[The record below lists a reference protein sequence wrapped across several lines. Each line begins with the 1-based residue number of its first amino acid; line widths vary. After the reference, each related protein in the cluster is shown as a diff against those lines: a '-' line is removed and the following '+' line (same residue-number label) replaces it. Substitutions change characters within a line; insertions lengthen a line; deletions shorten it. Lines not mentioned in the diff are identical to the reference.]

1 VQKEADAKAD
11 SPQGSA
17 MSVCATDCP
26 RVGRDYRV
34 RSGDTPDS
42 RWLVSGDS
50 TVLLNDSAAE
60 IISRCDGRH
69 SVGRLIA
76 ELKQVYL
83 GASEQ
88 EIAEGVQAFL
98 ELALKKGWIDIG
110 LQ

>member
-1 VQKEADAKAD
+1 VEDEADSQEGGAV
-11 SPQGSA
+11 
-17 MSVCATDCP
+17 SVCATDCP

-42 RWLVSGDS
+42 RWLVNGES

-69 SVGRLIA
+69 SVGRLIE
-76 ELKQVYL
+76 ELNEVYL

-98 ELALKKGWIDIG
+98 ELALKKGWIVIE
-110 LQ
+110 LH